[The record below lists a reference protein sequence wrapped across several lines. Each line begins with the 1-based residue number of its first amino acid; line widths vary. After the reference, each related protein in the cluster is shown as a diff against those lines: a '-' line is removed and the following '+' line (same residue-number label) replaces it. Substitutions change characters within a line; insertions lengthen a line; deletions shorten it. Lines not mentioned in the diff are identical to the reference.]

1 MRGGAARPAR
11 SRTSRM
17 PLPIAHGLVGAAVV
31 AALHPRPNRMRRLPL
46 VAGALIA
53 NCADLDFALVF
64 LLHSKDWHRSF
75 THSIF
80 FALAL
85 TVAAAA
91 LAGRSRL
98 REVIAYGAA
107 FASHALLDYLTT
119 KAGGGLELLWPL
131 TDARLG
137 LRLWGLS
144 ELPSRMPPGGV
155 LKSLLLEAALFT
167 PPLLAVLYARKLH
180 AKTERGAS

>member
-1 MRGGAARPAR
+1 
-11 SRTSRM
+11 M
-17 PLPIAHGLVGAAVV
+17 PLPVAHGLVGAAVV
-31 AALHPRPNRMRRLPL
+31 AALHPRPARFKRLPL
-46 VAGALIA
+46 VAGALLA

-75 THSIF
+75 THSVC

-91 LAGRSRL
+91 VAGRARL
-98 REVIAYGAA
+98 REVVAYGAA
-107 FASHALLDYLTT
+107 FASHCWLDFATT

-144 ELPSRMPPGGV
+144 EMPSRMTPGGV
-155 LKSLLLEAALFT
+155 LKSLLLEAALFA
-167 PPLLAVLYARKLH
+167 PLLLAVIYARKR
-180 AKTERGAS
+180 AVKTERGGS